1 MRSLIFFFFI
11 YFFSA
16 FLFLTNKNFNVAQ
29 NHIFLIKDGES
40 FSIIKNRLED
50 LKITIPFLVD
60 FYFYTSGADKSLRK
74 GEYLIDKGS
83 DLFSFSTN
91 LAKGKIYYRSFYIPE
106 GSIVTQFLSDKEQNS
121 FCIYKG
127 LEECEL
133 EGMFHPNTYYFELGE
148 NINELLNE
156 AFNTQLLI
164 ATEQFEKIKENK
176 IVKDV
181 YDLITIAS
189 ILEKESC
196 PNERSLISGIIYNRL
211 EKGMKLQIDSTV
223 IYGIENFNGNLT
235 KNDLRKSTPFNSY
248 TNYGLPP
255 KPISTPSKS
264 SLIAAANPTQSEYLY
279 FVSKGKCA
287 HQFSKSYPEHMEAI
301 KKYQLN

>member
-1 MRSLIFFFFI
+1 MFFPISDDNPSNSSPLVTYFLIGFCLFVFFLQILSEMNPSIYYNFGFIPSNFFNSASFLEAFFPVITSMFVHGGFAHIIGNLLYLWIFGDNVEDSMGKLKFFI
-11 YFFSA
+11 
-16 FLFLTNKNFNVAQ
+16 
-29 NHIFLIKDGES
+29 
-40 FSIIKNRLED
+40 
-50 LKITIPFLVD
+50 
-60 FYFYTSGADKSLRK
+60 FYILCGTSGALLQ
-74 GEYLIDKGS
+74 G
-83 DLFSFSTN
+83 
-91 LAKGKIYYRSFYIPE
+91 
-106 GSIVTQFLSDKEQNS
+106 IVD
-121 FCIYKG
+121 
-127 LEECEL
+127 
-133 EGMFHPNTYYFELGE
+133 PNTYYYELGE

-164 ATEQFEKIKENK
+164 ATEQFEKIKENN

-248 TNYGLPP
+248 TNHGLPP

-264 SLIAAANPTQSEYLY
+264 SLIAAANPTHSEYLY

-287 HQFSKSYPEHMEAI
+287 HQFSKSYSEHVEAI